1 MKMPMVNSKYGAPM
15 GRHSYGVNPDGKVRL
30 FKVDI
35 NSGGYDNG
43 GAYWGLGKPL
53 YCAMDEGGNYVQY
66 VRADSRFHA
75 CVDLELE
82 AGQLYNPPVAEFLKY
97 EAMARLEKYGIK
109 VGNFGLLELV
119 QAAKDLG
126 FDKYLKKVKK

>member
-15 GRHSYGVNPDGKVRL
+15 GRLAYGVNPVGKVRL
-30 FKVDI
+30 FQVDI
-35 NSGGYDNG
+35 SSGGYDNG

-53 YCAMDEGGNYVQY
+53 YCAKDEGDNYVQY
-66 VRADSRFHA
+66 IRADSRFHA
-75 CVDLELE
+75 CVELELE
-82 AGQLYNPPVAEFLKY
+82 PQQLYSPPVEQFLHWV
-97 EAMARLEKYGIK
+97 AVAGP
-109 VGNFGLLELV
+109 NFYLVEPELLDLV